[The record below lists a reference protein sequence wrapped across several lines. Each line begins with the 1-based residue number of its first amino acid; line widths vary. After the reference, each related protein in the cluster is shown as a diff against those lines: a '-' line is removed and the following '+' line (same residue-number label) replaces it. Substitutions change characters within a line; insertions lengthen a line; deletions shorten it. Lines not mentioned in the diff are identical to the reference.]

1 MQSSGAIDF
10 WFSVGSTYTYLSVA
24 RIDRIAL
31 SENVTFRWRPFDASV
46 IMKEQKNFP
55 FSNKPVKTAYMWRD
69 IERRAGMYGI
79 PVSVPAPYPS
89 PELELANRIA
99 ILAEN
104 EGWCPAYV
112 KAAYHQWFVHGAVVG
127 GEPNIHHSLGE
138 IGQDPARVL
147 ELART
152 EAVGDALQ
160 KSTNEARQLN
170 IFGSP
175 SFVTRGEVFW
185 GDDRLED
192 AMYWHRRIG

>member
-1 MQSSGAIDF
+1 MQSTDAIDF

-31 SENVTFRWRPFDASV
+31 SEGVTFRWRPFDASV

-79 PVSVPAPYPS
+79 PVRVPAPYPS

-99 ILAEN
+99 VLAEN

-127 GEPNIHHSLGE
+127 GEPNILHSLGE

-147 ELART
+147 ELARM

-160 KSTNEARQLN
+160 KSTIEARQLN

-192 AMYWHRRIG
+192 AIYWHRRTG